1 MIMGNQF
8 YLISMYFMILHTF
21 LATIPE
27 RENIVKILLNNK
39 QIEINKQNNDGLTA
53 LFWVLEKN
61 ALFLF
66 N

>member
-1 MIMGNQF
+1 
-8 YLISMYFMILHTF
+8 MILHTF

-39 QIEINKQNNDGLTA
+39 HIEINKQNNDGLTA
-53 LFWVLEKN
+53 LFWGLERIN
-61 ALFLF
+61 TLFLF